1 MSVNLSP
8 LGGAG
13 AQFFTN
19 DGVPLTGGLL
29 YTYLAGT
36 STPATT
42 YTSGSGIT
50 ALANP
55 IILDAAGRVPTGE
68 IWISDGISY
77 KFVLKDSTDVLIATW
92 DGLSGINSN
101 FIAYTSLEETA
112 TATAGQTV
120 FDLTLD
126 YIVGANSLAVFVN
139 GSNQIVNVNYTETD
153 SNTVTFLTGLNVGD
167 VVKFSTATPV
177 ATNAVDAANVSYTPA
192 GVGAVTTSVQAKLR
206 ESVSVKDFGAVGNGV
221 TDDTAAIQAAL
232 DVGGTIYFPNGT
244 YKITDSLYPDSD
256 SHLIIDGT
264 VDIPYHAY
272 TAFQITNKTNVS
284 ITGQGTIKGYGIFP
298 AKDISTIDG
307 GGEKEYTVENSLV
320 WPQGTNGNPTAL
332 GTFGGGY
339 LGNGGHGV
347 WIQGSTDVNVN
358 IEIHGFNYAGVCI
371 GNPTDNN
378 NPAAVVSYNIKVS
391 GYIHHCYNSGV
402 TYSVCENVI
411 ISDLIL
417 DEIGHPDAAIGDATI
432 NPGYGTNALS
442 MGALGIAAKY
452 VTQGNI
458 TTRNCKRR
466 GIDIHSGYYI
476 TTSNCNINNSW
487 IAGVGGMVGG
497 GYHGNLTFSN
507 INISN
512 SGTATTTAIDA
523 PIAFAIG
530 APFSI
535 VSNINIYESGR
546 AYGIYVYADNVQI
559 SNTLINNPTY
569 TAINRPFYAV
579 SVTNL
584 ALDNF
589 RVDGTFNDSIYL
601 NAVTKSTLS
610 NVNTT
615 DSTFTT
621 GDYDLEMTA
630 SEVYVAS
637 TNRWS
642 RPQFNLNNT
651 GEMEFRRSRVKI
663 AYNGT
668 ATPTSTI
675 INGSAYISSI
685 AYINNYVYVYSLSS
699 TDFAG
704 TAEGASLGS
713 FIARTDIGTADA
725 IAYIGAGV
733 SSSAGQL
740 FSITGLFKDNTTRAA
755 TNSAN
760 LNGTSIVIDVIWT
773 FQ

>member
-1 MSVNLSP
+1 MAVTLS
-8 LGGAG
+8 LFAGAG
-13 AQFFTN
+13 AQFLDN
-19 DGVPLTGGLL
+19 NGVMLSGGLV
-29 YTYLAGT
+29 YTYAAGT
-36 STPATT
+36 TTPLAA
-42 YTSGSGIT
+42 YTSNTGDT

-55 IILDAAGRVPTGE
+55 IVLDASGRVPTGQ
-68 IWISDGISY
+68 IWLTYGQGYKFTVKTSTGVLIGTYDNIPTAALPPLVNNAASISY
-77 KFVLKDSTDVLIATW
+77 DAGASISAGSFNI
-92 DGLSGINSN
+92 
-101 FIAYTSLEETA
+101 
-112 TATAGQTV
+112 GQTYLITSIGSTN
-120 FDLTLD
+120 FQS
-126 YIVGANSLAVFVN
+126 IGA
-139 GSNQIVNVNYTETD
+139 I
-153 SNTVTFLTGLNVGD
+153 SNTVGVYFI
-167 VVKFSTATPV
+167 AT
-177 ATNAVDAANVSYTPA
+177 
-192 GVGAVTTSVQAKLR
+192 GVGSGSGTADFIRSVQTKFQEVL
-206 ESVSVKDFGAVGNGV
+206 SVKDFGAIGDGIN
-221 TDDTAAIQAAL
+221 DDTAAIQAAL
-232 DVGGTIYFPNGT
+232 DIGGTIYFPTGT
-244 YKITDSLYPDSD
+244 YKITTSLYPISN
-256 SHLIIDGT
+256 SNLIIDGT

-298 AKDISTIDG
+298 DKNISPIQG
-307 GGEKEYTVENSLV
+307 GGEKELTTSYPLI
-320 WPQGTNGNPTAL
+320 WPQGTNNNVTVL

-347 WIQGSTDVNVN
+347 WIRGSTDINVN

-487 IAGVGGMVGG
+487 IAGVGGMPSG

-512 SGTATTTAIDA
+512 SGTATTTTIDA

-559 SNTLINNPTY
+559 SNTLISNPTY
-569 TAINRPFYAV
+569 TAINRPLYAV

-621 GDYDLEMTA
+621 GAYDLEMTA

-642 RPQFNLNNT
+642 RPQFNFNNT

-685 AYINNYVYVYSLSS
+685 AYINNYVYIYSLSS
-699 TDFAG
+699 TDYAG
-704 TAEGASLGS
+704 TDEGASLGS

-760 LNGTSIVIDVIWT
+760 LNGTSIVIDVVWT